1 MRVGDV
7 WLIGLTKE
15 TLGGL
20 GRRWPPPC
28 VQARLGRRG
37 HTWTLRECW
46 SRVGAG
52 AGGGVPPCRSG
63 EKTGT
68 GSQCPAS
75 PLLLGR
81 RWPAARSSAD
91 RARLSLSYTPNKT
104 RWKTMVRAPCGFP
117 TFPSILGDSR
127 VWSEP
132 ESA

>member
-1 MRVGDV
+1 MGDV

-52 AGGGVPPCRSG
+52 GRGATLQEWREDRDRVPVP
-63 EKTGT
+63 
-68 GSQCPAS
+68 SQP
-75 PLLLGR
+75 P
-81 RWPAARSSAD
+81 
-91 RARLSLSYTPNKT
+91 
-104 RWKTMVRAPCGFP
+104 
-117 TFPSILGDSR
+117 PSRKEVACCKI
-127 VWSEP
+127 
-132 ESA
+132 